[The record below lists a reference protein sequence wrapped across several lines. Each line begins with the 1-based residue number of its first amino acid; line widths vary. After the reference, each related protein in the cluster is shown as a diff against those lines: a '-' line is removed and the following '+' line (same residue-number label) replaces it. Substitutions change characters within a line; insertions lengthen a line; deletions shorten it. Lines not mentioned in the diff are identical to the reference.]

1 VTELQRATAGVAGEE
16 WPKPLPVVLAPA
28 PDEAL
33 SSWVERHAAFCGLG
47 PAVMRRHCAPE
58 VPSLRALD
66 RTLTLNQEGRLSR
79 LFRLGRSTLR
89 QMTHAELGPDVI
101 GLLVARDVD
110 HRCERCT
117 RLLAEAGFSK
127 AIPRAWFHTWRIT
140 CPRCGSRVSPA
151 RLAIGAGGD
160 ASPNLFPDLWAEA
173 LKGER
178 LINAAIHHQTT
189 APALPIPAMRLLRLL
204 MIWTG
209 SEQKGSGNATAGRSM
224 PWSPASMPLLSGT
237 GSRSLA
243 QRSSTCRCRSAPPCS
258 PDWRSPP
265 ETRRRRSRR
274 CGPQRRACTAPT
286 SASCSRT
293 CCEALAHSQVQPA
306 DSIPVDFCGEGLSV
320 AVSGGDRF
328 NSRQP
333 VLCRELP
340 GSLSNKAL
348 SFTTTP

>member
-66 RTLTLNQEGRLSR
+66 RMLTLNQEERLSR

-101 GLLVARDVD
+101 GLLVARDID

-140 CPRCGSRVSPA
+140 CPRCGLRVSPA
-151 RLAIGAGGD
+151 RSAIGAGGD

-178 LINAAIHHQTT
+178 VN
-189 APALPIPAMRLLRLL
+189 
-204 MIWTG
+204 
-209 SEQKGSGNATAGRSM
+209 
-224 PWSPASMPLLSGT
+224 
-237 GSRSLA
+237 
-243 QRSSTCRCRSAPPCS
+243 
-258 PDWRSPP
+258 
-265 ETRRRRSRR
+265 RR
-274 CGPQRRACTAPT
+274 
-286 SASCSRT
+286 
-293 CCEALAHSQVQPA
+293 
-306 DSIPVDFCGEGLSV
+306 
-320 AVSGGDRF
+320 
-328 NSRQP
+328 
-333 VLCRELP
+333 
-340 GSLSNKAL
+340 
-348 SFTTTP
+348 